1 MENQVEK
8 LIVENILSALMEK
21 GVIGSDNLPEKII
34 EKAVTQVSADTT
46 ECTGEC
52 GPCNNCGDPIE
63 LEPNDKI
70 MVENP
75 HNMEALKMMRESTPA
90 RILMGRAGARQRT
103 ASYLNFLADHASAQ
117 DAVYQDV
124 SDEFIE
130 GNKLLKTQT
139 IVENKDEYLQ
149 NPELGKKLNEGSKK
163 LILENCEKN
172 KNVQIIVVD
181 GLSSTAIEANVEDV
195 LPSLIQGLK
204 AEGLTMSTPFFVKY
218 GRVGIQDEI
227 GAMLNCDVVV
237 ELVGER
243 PGLIT
248 AESMSSYMIYR
259 PSKDTV
265 EADRTVISNIH
276 RGGTP
281 PVEAGAHMATVV
293 RKMIDNKASGVK
305 LSEIL
310 K

>member
-1 MENQVEK
+1 MDNQTEK
-8 LIVENILSALMEK
+8 LIVENVLNALMEK
-21 GVIGSDNLPEKII
+21 GLIESTQISENIIKNASEKVNSSD
-34 EKAVTQVSADTT
+34 DT
-46 ECTGEC
+46 CTSC
-52 GPCNNCGDPIE
+52 DPIQ
-63 LEPNDKI
+63 LDSNTKI
-70 MVENP
+70 MVKNP
-75 HNMEALKMMRESTPA
+75 HNMEALKMMRASTPA

-103 ASYLNFLADHASAQ
+103 ASYLNFLADHAAAQ

-124 SDEFIE
+124 SDEFLE
-130 GNKLLKTQT
+130 RTNLFKTQT
-139 IVENKDEYLQ
+139 IVENKDGYLQ
-149 NPELGKKLNEGSKK
+149 TPERGKKLNEASKK
-163 LILENCEKN
+163 LVLEKCEKG

-181 GLSSTAIEANVEDV
+181 GLSSTSIEANVEDV
-195 LPSLIQGLK
+195 LPSLMQGLK
-204 AEGLTMSTPFFVKY
+204 AEGLSVGTPFFVKY
-218 GRVGIQDEI
+218 GRVGVQDEI
-227 GAMLNCDVVV
+227 GQLLDCDVVV

-293 RKMIDNKASGVK
+293 KKMIDNKASGVK